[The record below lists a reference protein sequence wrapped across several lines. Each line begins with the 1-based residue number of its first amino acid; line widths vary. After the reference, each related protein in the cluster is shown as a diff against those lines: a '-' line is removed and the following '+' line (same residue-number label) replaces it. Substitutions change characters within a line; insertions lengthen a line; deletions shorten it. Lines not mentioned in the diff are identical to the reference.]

1 MIYLPNIIED
11 DVTVLVPV
19 TKEFSRRHVPYALD
33 TSSTETLQWGSLIFA
48 SDPVRVGMYWE
59 VTIQASSMEGMPSGE
74 YVYNLVTPNGVVME
88 SGVLMK
94 GLDGAEPSE
103 YEQEQ
108 YYITPEYGEE

>member
-19 TKEFSRRHVPYALD
+19 TKEFSTRHVPYALD
-33 TSSTETLQWGSLIFA
+33 CRSTETLQWGPLLFESE
-48 SDPVRVGMYWE
+48 PVRVGMYWE
-59 VTIQASSMEGMPSGE
+59 VTLQASSMEGMPSGE

-94 GLDGAEPSE
+94 GTEGTVPAE
-103 YEQEQ
+103 YDNEQ